1 MAFQGKQVIAQVTGS
16 LPTGGNTIGNVGLA
30 LGGSGSGLASASTMP
45 DGDTGAAALRA
56 GLGLFND
63 ATWDRWRN
71 NTEGTLLA
79 SAARTASI
87 QSADQTNYN
96 GRGLFIH
103 IKVTA
108 VTATPSIT
116 VAIEGKNAAGV
127 YFNLLTSAA
136 ITGVGDYLLIV
147 APWAAETANVST
159 AKMVPRTWRVNV
171 TAADAD
177 EITYGV
183 YYNLGV

>member
-1 MAFQGKQVIAQVTGS
+1 MGNLGLEVIGSIPAGENIIGKIKMVHSDGTSVPYIGS
-16 LPTGGNTIGNVGLA
+16 LSSDIIVANFNGLA
-30 LGGSGSGLASASTMP
+30 VSAVMRGY
-45 DGDTGAAALRA
+45 DGANAQL
-56 GLGLFND
+56 
-63 ATWDRWRN
+63 WRN
-71 NTEGTLLA
+71 NLSGTLLA
-79 SAARTASI
+79 SAARTASV
-87 QSADQTNYN
+87 QSSDQTNYN

-108 VTATPSIT
+108 VTATPSIA

-136 ITGVGDYLLIV
+136 ITTVSDNLLIV

-183 YYNLGV
+183 YYDLGV